1 MEHCALAWED
11 FYKGTSYDEIVTDA
25 KDPVEKNSNSRYY
38 LKQCI
43 FIDEVST
50 SVSFSS
56 NSDDTLVLVED
67 SIFSNCSSQN
77 AGGSISFSTK
87 GRFSQQRI
95 CSYKSKTTSDGVF
108 CKIVSNNQY
117 NISIK
122 DSSISSSGDDTFPG
136 SRNIY
141 IIGSADILSVNSSFA
156 KINGRCLFDI
166 TSVSSNSA
174 ILFSTFSNNT
184 QKGSWNE
191 AWINGN
197 ANIKFDIKFCN
208 FMNNK
213 GTSAGALI
221 YLDNLALTLSNC
233 SFQGNSGNSW
243 RFYKASGSYIV
254 EYCYITD
261 RQGDGNNVIVR
272 NILEYYYTALLS
284 HFSSNSCDA
293 ENPII
298 YSLLRSRIIHFSR
311 FSLFILS
318 QLTVILSL

>member
-25 KDPVEKNSNSRYY
+25 TDPVEKSTNSRYY

-43 FIDEVST
+43 FIDEIST

-56 NSDDTLVLVED
+56 NSDDILVLVED
-67 SIFSNCSSQN
+67 SIFSNCSSQK

-95 CSYKSKTTSDGVF
+95 CSYKSKTSSDGVF
-108 CKIVSNNQY
+108 CKIESNNQY
-117 NISIK
+117 NTSIK

-136 SRNIY
+136 SRNIF
-141 IIGSADILSVNSSFA
+141 IIGSADILSINSSYA
-156 KINGRCLFDI
+156 KIYRRCLFEI
-166 TSVSSNSA
+166 TSVSINSA
-174 ILFSTFSNNT
+174 ILFSTFSNNSH
-184 QKGSWNE
+184 KEDCNE
-191 AWINGN
+191 ASIDGN
-197 ANIKFDIKFCN
+197 SNIKFDIKFCN

-213 GTSAGALI
+213 GTSDHSLI
-221 YLDNLALTLSNC
+221 CLFNLALSISNC
-233 SFQGNSGNSW
+233 SFQGNSY
-243 RFYKASGSYIV
+243 RFYKVSGSYIV

-261 RQGDGNNVIVR
+261 TQGDYNIIVR
-272 NILEYYYTALLS
+272 NTLEHYYTALLF

-298 YSLLRSRIIHFSR
+298 YSISQSRIIHFSR

-318 QLTVILSL
+318 QLTLVLSL